1 MPALRSTLSSLAV
14 LLSSFALLGA
24 SAGLSSCA
32 STASSRAATAS
43 PATQS
48 SEVAEAAVAEE
59 ATEQGRPLTLWQVSR
74 EGLPASYLFGT
85 CHAGVSVQEA
95 LPADQGALLTGA
107 SKFVMEV
114 DPATMDPAV
123 MQARLMLPEGKKLS
137 EMLGAEL
144 WAELAETFQLGPAAE
159 AFDGM
164 HPFALLGFV
173 ISNLANE
180 TAERESKV
188 PMDFT
193 LSHMAAEA
201 GVAQGFLETLDQQ
214 LDLFLN
220 WPMDEMIKALE
231 DLTGPDALEE
241 MKAEL
246 DAVLEVCRS
255 GDESGLMAL
264 REESDDAGWEQRLLV
279 ERNKQWIPKLEE
291 FFAGGSTFVAAG
303 AGHMF
308 GDDSVVEL
316 LRARGYTVE
325 RMRGVTSAPPQG
337 PPAAAGGG
345 GDTLPLTFLIG
356 QVESQAAATLCSE
369 NMVPVQCHGVTPE
382 KCRAILTQAVQQCAS
397 DLNLPAEV
405 TQEDL
410 LGTVQQLGPCVV
422 PQFSKLLPP
431 EQEERTEGC
440 SEAYDTLN

>member
-1 MPALRSTLSSLAV
+1 MPGVRPTLSSLAV
-14 LLSSFALLGA
+14 LLSSIALLSA

-32 STASSRAATAS
+32 STASSRAGTAGS
-43 PATQS
+43 APQP
-48 SEVAEAAVAEE
+48 SEVAEAPLAED
-59 ATEQGRPLTLWQVSR
+59 AAAQDRPLTLWQVSR
-74 EGLPASYLFGT
+74 EGQPSSYLFGT
-85 CHAGVSVQEA
+85 CHAGVSIQEA
-95 LPADQGALLTGA
+95 LPAAQGSLLTGA

-114 DPATMDPAV
+114 DPSTMDPSV

-144 WAELAETFQLGPAAE
+144 WAKLGETFELGPAAE

-180 TAERESKV
+180 MAQRATKV

-193 LSHMAAEA
+193 LSRMAAEA
-201 GVAQGFLETLDQQ
+201 EVAQGFLETLDQQ

-220 WPMDEMIKALE
+220 WPMDEMIKGLEELTRPEAL
-231 DLTGPDALEE
+231 DE

-255 GDESGLMAL
+255 GDESGLLAL
-264 REESDDAGWEQRLLV
+264 REESGDEGWEQRLLI

-303 AGHMF
+303 AAHMF

-337 PPAAAGGG
+337 LPAPGGG
-345 GDTLPLTFLIG
+345 GGETLPLTFLMG
-356 QVESQAAATLCSE
+356 QIESQAASTLCAE

-382 KCRAILTQAVQQCAS
+382 KCRGVLTQAVQQCAS

-405 TQEDL
+405 SEEDL
-410 LGTVQQLGPCVV
+410 MGTVQQLGPCVV
-422 PQFSKLLPP
+422 PQFQKLLPP
-431 EQEERTEGC
+431 EQEVRTEGC